1 MVHMILTSQGDD
13 DAMVIWTTFDFFTP
27 ILIDCINISKF
38 KNNDSSKCRCTGGGF
53 KGVGMG

>member
-1 MVHMILTSQGDD
+1 MILTSQGDD